1 MRIVSIL
8 LCISLITFNAYPQLG
23 GRNTYEFLDLTN
35 SARVASMG
43 GKVNSVWDDD
53 LNLPFYNPSLLN
65 EGMRNHMVLNY
76 VNYFTDVN
84 YGYVSYASTID
95 KIGNVAAGIH
105 YINYGKFIGA
115 DELGNRTG
123 TFTASEIALNLM
135 LSRTIDSMFHV
146 GVNLKPVYSS
156 LEKYNSF
163 GIAADVGV
171 TYTSRDKLFASA
183 LVMRNIGFQI
193 KPYYEQHREKLPF
206 EIEIGVSQKLR
217 HAPFRFSIVAH
228 NLQKLDLTYRKTDD
242 DTYQEIDAVTGE
254 PAGNSKIEEFAD
266 KVMRHMIFGVEFSP
280 LKGFYL
286 RGGYNYQR
294 RSEMKIES
302 KVAMVGFS
310 WGFGIKISKFN
321 LSYGRAS
328 YHLAGASNHF
338 SLSTD
343 FSTFYR
349 GNK

>member
-1 MRIVSIL
+1 MRIL
-8 LCISLITFNAYPQLG
+8 LIVLFIGLIPLSAYPQLG
-23 GRNTYEFLDLTN
+23 GRNTYEFLNLTN
-35 SARVASMG
+35 SARVASLG
-43 GKVNSVWDDD
+43 GKVISVWDDD
-53 LNLPFYNPSLLN
+53 LNLAFHNPALLN
-65 EGMRNHMVLNY
+65 EEMRNHMVLNY
-76 VNYFTDVN
+76 VNYFMDVN
-84 YGYVSYASTID
+84 YGYVSYAGEID
-95 KIGNVAAGIH
+95 RIGSVAAGIH
-105 YINYGKFIGA
+105 YINYGKFIAA
-115 DELGNRTG
+115 DEFGYRNG
-123 TFTASEIALNLM
+123 TFTASEMALNLM
-135 LSRTIDSMFHV
+135 LSRTIDSVFHV
-146 GVNLKPVYSS
+146 GINLKPVYSS

-171 TYTSRDKLFASA
+171 TYTSRDKLFAGA
-183 LVMRNIGFQI
+183 LVMRNIGLQI

-206 EIEIGVSQKLR
+206 EIQIGVSQKLR

-228 NLQKLDLTYRKTDD
+228 NLQKFDLTYRKPDEEG
-242 DTYQEIDAVTGE
+242 YQEIDVITGE
-254 PAGNSKIEEFAD
+254 PKDENKIEKFAD

-280 LKGFYL
+280 FKSFCI

-302 KVAMVGFS
+302 RVAMVGFS

-343 FSTFYR
+343 FSSFYR
-349 GNK
+349 VKN